1 MNKKSAI
8 AILIINSLLCVFI
21 VLGTYFFMRGWGATI
36 KVVCYA
42 IAGVG
47 FIFELITFFLKKYAL
62 FKSAFVL
69 VVCAAI
75 VVAVVALISELGRLN
90 DYENDEER
98 AKALQAMLEST
109 GGWGLFVYFLIQV
122 LQVVILPLP
131 AAVCYVPGAL
141 IWGPLNATLVATAG
155 VVCGSVI
162 CYFIGKFFGKKAVV
176 WIAGKE
182 TTEKYAA
189 YLAKRGKVLFVLMQ
203 ILPFFPDD
211 ILCMV
216 VGMSGMNFW
225 FFFISIIVVRPIV
238 IAAYCFLGSGT
249 LIPFDQPW
257 GIAVWVVIFA
267 ICIAFAVLSFK
278 YQDKFENWLISKLS
292 RRKKSSVTAV
302 EEQSA
307 QVENAEESQPE
318 ATPQSP
324 VQNETEPPPA
334 DETQNE

>member
-8 AILIINSLLCVFI
+8 AILIINSLLCVLT
-21 VLGTYFFMRGWGATI
+21 VLGTYFFMHGWGTVI

-47 FIFELITFFLKKYAL
+47 FAFELITFFLKKYAL

-75 VVAVVALISELGRLN
+75 VVAVVALVSEIGNLN
-90 DYENDEER
+90 DCENDEQR
-98 AKALQAMLEST
+98 AQALQAMLEKT
-109 GGWGLFVYFLIQV
+109 GGWGLLVYFLIQV

-131 AAVCYVPGAL
+131 AFVCYVPGAL
-141 IWGPLNATLVATAG
+141 VFGPLKATLVATAG
-155 VVCGSVI
+155 VIVGSVA

-182 TTEKYAA
+182 TTEKYAG

-225 FFFISIIVVRPIV
+225 FFLISVTLVRPIV
-238 IAAYCFLGSGT
+238 VATYCYLLGGQ
-249 LIPFDQPW
+249 LIPTDQPW
-257 GIAVWVVIFA
+257 GIAVWVLIFA
-267 ICIAFAVLSFK
+267 VCIALAILSFK
-278 YQDKFENWLISKLS
+278 YQDKFENWLITKLS
-292 RRKKSSVTAV
+292 RFKKSKKV
-302 EEQSA
+302 EEP
-307 QVENAEESQPE
+307 QVTEE
-318 ATPQSP
+318 T
-324 VQNETEPPPA
+324 TPPA
-334 DETQNE
+334 PEETAQETTPDTPDEPAPLDETQNE

>member
-8 AILIINSLLCVFI
+8 AILIVNSLLCVLI
-21 VLGTYFFMRGWGATI
+21 VLGTYFFMHGWGTVI
-36 KVVCYA
+36 KLVCYA

-47 FIFELITFFLKKYAL
+47 FAFELVTFFLKKYAL

-75 VVAVVALISELGRLN
+75 VVAVVAIVSELGNLN
-90 DYENDEER
+90 DYENDEQR
-98 AKALQAMLEST
+98 AKALQEMLENT
-109 GGWGLFVYFLIQV
+109 GGWGLLVYFLIQV

-131 AAVCYVPGAL
+131 AFVCYVPGAL
-141 IWGPLNATLVATAG
+141 VFGPLKATLVATAG
-155 VVCGSVI
+155 VICGSVI

-182 TTEKYAA
+182 TTEKYSS

-225 FFFISIIVVRPIV
+225 FFLVSIILVRPIV
-238 IAAYCFLGSGT
+238 IATYCYLGSGT
-249 LIPFDQPW
+249 IIPFDQPW
-257 GIAVWVVIFA
+257 GIAVWVAIFVV
-267 ICIAFAVLSFK
+267 CIALAILSLK
-278 YQDKFENWLISKLS
+278 YQDKFENWLVTKLS
-292 RRKKSSVTAV
+292 RLKKSKKV
-302 EEQSA
+302 EEP
-307 QVENAEESQPE
+307 QVTEETTQPSPE
-318 ATPQSP
+318 ETPQ
-324 VQNETEPPPA
+324 ETASEEPNPPPA